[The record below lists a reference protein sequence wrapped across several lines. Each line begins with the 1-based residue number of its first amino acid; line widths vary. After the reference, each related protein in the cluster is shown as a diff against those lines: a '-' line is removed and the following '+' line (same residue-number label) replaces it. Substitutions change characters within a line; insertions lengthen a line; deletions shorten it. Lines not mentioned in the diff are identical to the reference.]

1 MQEVKGK
8 YIRLKLPDNL
18 KSVEWRKSDSE
29 TRTQIF
35 LKLFNKEREKNQ
47 VFIFADEGTFIANSN
62 AKFDIGT
69 STAKIGDVSF
79 ETKELSLFIFEN
91 SDVFLIFGEN
101 QASYVSSISITV
113 ERGISLNFF
122 EFWKIPQQSSLFN
135 ITKISLKPSSSLK
148 LLFLENTEES
158 SLVVQKKVFFISEN
172 SDMYG
177 GNIWKG
183 LGKTLVSE
191 EIYLDGRESSLRDFH
206 LCLGEGK
213 KKLEVNY
220 KVFHRGQRTKSFVSS
235 RIILKDSSE
244 IAFLED
250 AEIEN
255 SALDSD
261 SYVEG
266 KSLILSEKARN
277 FLIPSMN
284 IGTNIVK
291 AKHSASCSRV
301 GERELFYLMSR
312 GLDRE
317 TAEKLIIYGFIS
329 EILNEFPLKHFIPK
343 LPDFPQDV
351 LL

>member
-1 MQEVKGK
+1 MQEIKGR
-8 YIRLKLPDNL
+8 YIRVKLPDNL

-29 TRTQIF
+29 TRVQVF

-47 VFIFADEGTFIANSN
+47 VFVFADEGIFIANSN
-62 AKFDIGT
+62 VKSDIRT
-69 STAKIGDVSF
+69 NKAEIGDTSF
-79 ETKELSLFIFEN
+79 ETNELALFIFES

-101 QASYVSSISITV
+101 QANYVSSISITV
-113 ERGISLNFF
+113 ESGISVNLF
-122 EFWKIPQQSSLFN
+122 EIWKTPPQSSSFN
-135 ITKISLKPSSSLK
+135 ITKIYLKPSSSLK

-158 SLVVQKKVFFISEN
+158 SLVVQKKKFFISES

-177 GNIWKG
+177 GNIWRG
-183 LGKTLVSE
+183 LGKTFVSE
-191 EIYLDGRESSLRDFH
+191 EVYLDGDESSLRDFH

-220 KVFHRGQRTKSFVSS
+220 KVFHRGKRTKSFVSS
-235 RIILKDSSE
+235 KIILKDSSE

-266 KSLILSEKARN
+266 KSLILSEKAKN

-284 IGTNIVK
+284 IGVNIVK

-301 GERELFYLMSR
+301 GEKELFYLMSR

-329 EILNEFPLKHFIPK
+329 EILNEFPLKRFIPK
-343 LPDFPQDV
+343 LPDFPQD
-351 LL
+351 LLL